1 LLAPT
6 RRRFLGAAAGAAA
19 IVAAPGLAPVA
30 WAHARGTADPRPIPG
45 GLQFLLPFDD
55 TVFHVFAPGYPGLPD
70 NDPATNDPSTITDF
84 NGDVGL
90 CFVGGAGTHTNK
102 VTGEERHLEFEVD
115 MRFMKGTY
123 VGLDGRTHHGTFGFV
138 WLDVFEPGPGG
149 RVQIHDFEPG
159 IEESGLFW
167 TIPFNEHDID
177 VNPGNGRA
185 RMRASDLEMPDYHDF
200 VNSLIGDSVP
210 GVVSF
215 TVEWLKS
222 RDKRR
227 FRDPV
232 NGWLANMVLNEARI
246 EWTGETETAR
256 FESDD
261 IDTSFSLFAE
271 VGRERNGVFFR

>member
-1 LLAPT
+1 MSFNPLSSGDVRSWGNDRLVIPRRRRAPVPRRRAPAISGLLAPT

-19 IVAAPGLAPVA
+19 IVAAPGLAPFA

-90 CFVGGAGTHTNK
+90 CYVGGTGTHTNK

-138 WLDVFEPGPGG
+138 
-149 RVQIHDFEPG
+149 
-159 IEESGLFW
+159 
-167 TIPFNEHDID
+167 
-177 VNPGNGRA
+177 
-185 RMRASDLEMPDYHDF
+185 
-200 VNSLIGDSVP
+200 
-210 GVVSF
+210 
-215 TVEWLKS
+215 
-222 RDKRR
+222 
-227 FRDPV
+227 
-232 NGWLANMVLNEARI
+232 
-246 EWTGETETAR
+246 
-256 FESDD
+256 
-261 IDTSFSLFAE
+261 
-271 VGRERNGVFFR
+271 